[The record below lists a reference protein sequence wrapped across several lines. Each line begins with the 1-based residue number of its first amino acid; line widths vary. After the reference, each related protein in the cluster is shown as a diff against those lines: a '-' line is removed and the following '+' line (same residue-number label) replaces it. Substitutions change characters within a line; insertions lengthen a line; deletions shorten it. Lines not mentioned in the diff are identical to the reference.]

1 MQSYK
6 TSTLSMMLVY
16 WGASLPLLMIIY
28 SLIGVFVPAGY
39 ELISQDK
46 LIVGIF
52 LGAYI
57 LFGMQLLSAYLQ
69 RSQNNT
75 IPKEN
80 KEETQDQDIAE
91 LQFISE
97 KYNNDNSNK

>member
-6 TSTLSMMLVY
+6 TSTLSLMLVY
-16 WGASLPLLMIIY
+16 WGASLPVLMIIY
-28 SLIGVFVPAGY
+28 SLIGVFMPAGY

-46 LIVGIF
+46 LVVGII

-57 LFGMQLLSAYLQ
+57 VFGMQLLSAYLQ

-75 IPKEN
+75 VAKEN
-80 KEETQDQDIAE
+80 KEPVEVIDLSVKPQD
-91 LQFISE
+91 
-97 KYNNDNSNK
+97 

>member
-1 MQSYK
+1 MPSYK

-16 WGASLPLLMIIY
+16 WGASLPLLMIVY
-28 SLIGVFVPAGY
+28 TLVGVFVPAGY

-91 LQFISE
+91 FQFISE
-97 KYNNDNSNK
+97 KYNDGNNNQ